1 ELGDWSNCRNS
12 LRELRLSGNSIKHIP
27 ANGLDKTERLEL
39 LDLSEN
45 QLTTI
50 NNISHLR
57 ELAVLRL
64 ADNHIESLL
73 GLDGLGRLRELD
85 LSNNSIKAGRDA

>member
-1 ELGDWSNCRNS
+1 MIFHHCYGR
-12 LRELRLSGNSIKHIP
+12 
-27 ANGLDKTERLEL
+27 EL

-85 LSNNSIKAGRDA
+85 LSNNSIKAGRDAARRVDASLRLADSRRFEYMVL